1 VSAHLEEEAL
11 ELARRERPAVIL
23 VDVVQAETGGQGVLR
38 ALKADP
44 DTRAIPVVMCSGWD
58 EGLAFWF
65 GLGAHDYVQKP
76 VNYERFAAMLKGAGV
91 KLRE

>member
-1 VSAHLEEEAL
+1 MCCG
-11 ELARRERPAVIL
+11 R
-23 VDVVQAETGGQGVLR
+23 DNLR

-44 DTRAIPVVMCSGWD
+44 DTRAILVVMCSGWD
-58 EGLAFWF
+58 EGLSFWA